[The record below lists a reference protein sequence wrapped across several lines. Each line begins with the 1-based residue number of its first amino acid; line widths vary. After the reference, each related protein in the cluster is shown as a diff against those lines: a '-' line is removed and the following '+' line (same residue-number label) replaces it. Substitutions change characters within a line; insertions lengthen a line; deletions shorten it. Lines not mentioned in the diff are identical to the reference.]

1 MRLKKKR
8 GHPDDSCNLYLSF
21 QKYYGSIANFFL
33 NTRYRKLI
41 IHKMR
46 GVGVGREKGYNIQV
60 LDINKLKK
68 KKNKTKLRRNMHQR
82 MPF

>member
-1 MRLKKKR
+1 
-8 GHPDDSCNLYLSF
+8 
-21 QKYYGSIANFFL
+21 
-33 NTRYRKLI
+33 
-41 IHKMR
+41 MR